1 MNTVVT
7 FDTLA
12 YANKLKAVDIPP
24 AQAEAQAEAMR
35 DILES
40 AIHTAELATKSDIAL
55 VKKDM
60 EAMEQRV
67 NGKIDAVEQRLNA
80 KMDALNAKMDAMMNK
95 LIIRLTGAM
104 IVLATVTGTIV
115 SVTSRL
121 GG

>member
-12 YANKLKAVDIPP
+12 YANKLKAVNIPA

-40 AIHTAELATKSDIAL
+40 AIHTAELATKSDVNSAIAL

-60 EAMEQRV
+60 EAMEQRM
-67 NGKIDAVEQRLNA
+67 NA
-80 KMDALNAKMDAMMNK
+80 KIDAMMNT

-104 IVLATVTGTIV
+104 IILATVTGTIV
-115 SVTSRL
+115 TLTSRF

>member
-12 YANKLKAVDIPP
+12 YANKLKAVDIPA

-35 DILES
+35 DLLES
-40 AIHTAELATKSDIAL
+40 AIQTAELATKADIAL

-60 EAMEQRV
+60 EAMEQRM
-67 NGKIDAVEQRLNA
+67 NA
-80 KMDALNAKMDAMMNK
+80 KIDAMMNT

-104 IVLATVTGTIV
+104 IILATVTGTIV
-115 SVTSRL
+115 TLASRF

>member
-12 YANKLKAVDIPP
+12 YANKLKAVDIPA

-40 AIHTAELATKSDIAL
+40 AFHTAELATKSDIAL

-60 EAMEQRV
+60 DAMELRV
-67 NGKIDAVEQRLNA
+67 NAKIDSVEQSLNA
-80 KMDALNAKMDAMMNK
+80 KMEAMMNK

-104 IVLATVTGTIV
+104 IILATVTGTIV
-115 SVTSRL
+115 TLASRFS
-121 GG
+121 G

>member
-12 YANKLKAVDIPP
+12 YANKLKAVDIPA

-35 DILES
+35 DLLES
-40 AIHTAELATKSDIAL
+40 AIQTAELATKADIAL

-60 EAMEQRV
+60 EAMEQRM
-67 NGKIDAVEQRLNA
+67 NA
-80 KMDALNAKMDAMMNK
+80 KIDAMMNT

-104 IVLATVTGTIV
+104 MILATVTGTIV
-115 SVTSRL
+115 TLASRF